1 MGKKERPRLP
11 YEIEQ
16 KLPEC
21 LLRYL
26 YTFVPKTSPSPP
38 PSPSPSLQREITALQ
53 KRSPPSKKAPMY
65 LFGLDD
71 FVLD

>member
-1 MGKKERPRLP
+1 MGGGTRPRLP

-26 YTFVPKTSPSPP
+26 YTFVPKTPAPLP
-38 PSPSPSLQREITALQ
+38 PSPSLQREVLALQ
-53 KRSPPSKKAPMY
+53 KRCSPRKKSPMY

>member
-16 KLPEC
+16 QLPAC
-21 LLRYL
+21 LLRYM
-26 YTFVPKTSPSPP
+26 YTFVPKTPP
-38 PSPSPSLQREITALQ
+38 PSPPSPSLQRELTALQ
-53 KRSPPSKKAPMY
+53 KRCSPGKKAPMY